1 VTDDVFRQASGLTRA
16 RERDYPLCLLPPRAV
31 AQIIAITTSNRDRE
45 TLRRGALNADQFFA
59 WKSSKQLVVATTLC
73 AAQLKFVDD
82 QLMVLL
88 RVKRPTDCLRM
99 MYQFVLIESSMRQGP
114 SQSMI

>member
-1 VTDDVFRQASGLTRA
+1 MCSGRHPVQHARVNAITRI
-16 RERDYPLCLLPPRAV
+16 CLLSLRAI
-31 AQIIAITTSNRDRE
+31 AQIIATRTWNRDRE
-45 TLRRGALNADQFFA
+45 TLRRGALNADRFFA
-59 WKSSKQLVVATTLC
+59 WKSSKQLVVATALC

-99 MYQFVLIESSMRQGP
+99 MYQFVLIESPMRQGL